1 MNVGNLI
8 IANTQIDAV
17 KHAMTTVHHL
27 DMPNVVEADQM
38 ITELYKLINA
48 AQDAIEALGKVG
60 N

>member
-8 IANTQIDAV
+8 VANTKIDEV
-17 KHAMTTVHHL
+17 KRAMMTVHHV
-27 DMPNVVEADQM
+27 DMPNVVEADKM
-38 ITELYKLINA
+38 VTELYKLINA